1 MPSEALKEADR
12 VMRICNA
19 CRYCQG
25 FCAVFP
31 AMELRRV
38 CSRQDLKYLSNLCHD
53 CRGCYYACQYAP
65 PHEFALNLPKAL
77 GDLRLETY
85 GEFSRPL
92 ILKNI
97 FDHSL
102 RLTAIAALL
111 GVFIIM
117 LLALL
122 FQGQGVFFNNHIGEG
137 AFYRVV
143 PYAIMSALFIAL
155 GVFVL
160 CSLGRGTVNY
170 FRGTGGNIK
179 YLLDHRANLRAIG
192 DVLQMK
198 YLGGAGYGCNYPDE
212 RFSMIRRYLH
222 QAVFYGFMLCL
233 ASTIT
238 AFISHHFL
246 NRPAPYPFWSW
257 PVTLG
262 TLGGLAI
269 LIGTGGLIF
278 LKIRIDRAPRGT
290 GSYRLD
296 ISFLLLLFLISFT
309 GLLLLFF
316 RSTPAMG
323 ILLAVHIGFVAALF
337 MTMPYGKFVHA
348 VYRYAALVRNAIE
361 QSGAKY

>member
-38 CSRQDLKYLSNLCHD
+38 CSGQDLKYLANLCHD
-53 CRGCYYACQYAP
+53 CRGCYYAYQYAP

-85 GEFSRPL
+85 REFSWPP
-92 ILKNI
+92 ILKNL
-97 FDHSL
+97 FNHSL
-102 RLTAIAALL
+102 RLTAIAAML
-111 GVFIIM
+111 GFFIIM
-117 LLALL
+117 LLVLL
-122 FQGQGVFFNNHIGEG
+122 FQGQAVFFNNPIGEG
-137 AFYRVV
+137 SFYRVV
-143 PYAIMSALFIAL
+143 PYAVMSALFISL
-155 GVFVL
+155 GIFVL
-160 CSLGRGTVNY
+160 CCLGGGTVNY
-170 FRGTGGNIK
+170 FRGTGVNIK
-179 YLLDHRANLRAIG
+179 DLLDPRGNLQAIS

-198 YLGGAGYGCNYPDE
+198 NLGGAGYGCNYPDE

-222 QAVFYGFMLCL
+222 HVVFYGFMLCL

-238 AFISHHFL
+238 AFIAHHFL

-269 LIGTGGLIF
+269 LSGTVGLIF
-278 LKIRIDRAPRGT
+278 LKTRTDKVAASI
-290 GSYRLD
+290 GSYGLD

-309 GLLLLFF
+309 GLLLLLF

-323 ILLAVHIGFVAALF
+323 ILLAVHIGLVAGLF
-337 MTMPYGKFVHA
+337 LTMPYGKFVHA
-348 VYRYAALVRNAIE
+348 LYRYAALVCNAVE
-361 QSGAKY
+361 QSGAKH